1 MSVHA
6 PVHIVGGG
14 IAGCVAALVL
24 ADAGYA
30 VTLYEAKGLGTAASG
45 QALGVLVPSTS
56 QRPQDELQRQGCA
69 AWGTTLAPRLAALA
83 QVPLGQLYRS
93 WPTGGQLNLP
103 ALFPAFSAAFQR
115 LGVQVQQHTITTAP
129 AGVTLWAAGW
139 GNLTHLPGLMLRPG
153 VACRLAP
160 CGLNEL
166 LVGMGPGVQGLYAV
180 PAWDGSVLLGTQ
192 KLPESTSPYSGPVP
206 SSTLAELRE
215 RAGRLFAPLATAEVL
230 EAWVGNRPTSAPRL
244 PLVRPVGPQQWAVA
258 GLGGLGYALAPMAAQ
273 QFLDERKITEA
284 TP

>member
-24 ADAGYA
+24 ADAGHA

-56 QRPQDELQRQGCA
+56 GRPQDDLQRQGCA

-83 QVPLGQLYRS
+83 QVPLSQLYRT

-103 ALFPAFSAAFQR
+103 ALFPAFATAFTR
-115 LGVQVQQHTITTAP
+115 LGVKLEQHTITTAP
-129 AGVTLWAAGW
+129 AGFTLWAAGW
-139 GNLTHLPGLMLRPG
+139 GNRTHLPGLTLRPG

-160 CGLNEL
+160 CGLNDL

-192 KLPESTSPYSGPVP
+192 KLPENTNPHSGTVP
-206 SSTLAELRE
+206 PAALAELRQ
-215 RAGRLFAPLATAEVL
+215 RAGKLFAPLATAEVL
-230 EAWVGNRPTSAPRL
+230 HAWVGNRPTSAPRL

-258 GLGGLGYALAPMAAQ
+258 GLGGLGYALAPIAAQ
-273 QFLDERKITEA
+273 QFLNEIRATEA
-284 TP
+284 AR